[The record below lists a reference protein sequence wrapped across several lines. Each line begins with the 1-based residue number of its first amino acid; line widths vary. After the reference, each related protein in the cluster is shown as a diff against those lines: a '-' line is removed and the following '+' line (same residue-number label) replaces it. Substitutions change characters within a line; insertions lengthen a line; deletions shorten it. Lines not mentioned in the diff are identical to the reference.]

1 MINALRTVLSLDT
14 TTHSN
19 LPRFLVS
26 PLRKV
31 VTGMA
36 RIPFVNSYA
45 RIPPIVWKFG
55 WEPTWEGLLYTELP
69 PLPVDILK
77 EKEVLQEFVF
87 RVNHIG
93 ELKYLFI
100 IFV

>member
-1 MINALRTVLSLDT
+1 MVHSLRSTLSVDMKNI
-14 TTHSN
+14 SKI
-19 LPRFLVS
+19 PKFLVC
-26 PLRKV
+26 PLRRV
-31 VTGMA
+31 ITGLA

-55 WEPTWEGLLYTELP
+55 WEPVLEGPFLTELP

-77 EKEVLQEFVF
+77 EKDVLQEFVF

-93 ELKYLFI
+93 
-100 IFV
+100 